1 MLNLDNRTTL
11 GSVLGR
17 RFLLLVVVLMGLTAL
32 AASLAPRE
40 PLIRNRDQRAGT
52 ATPTPTPPPVAAEA
66 LQPIERTIF
75 TAENPTRVAVR
86 KGQILQLTVRGS
98 EVDSVEVL
106 GEIEPIEAD
115 SPALFNILADEP
127 GEYPI
132 ELVDAERQ
140 IGTLVVR

>member
-1 MLNLDNRTTL
+1 M
-11 GSVLGR
+11 LGR

-40 PLIRNRDQRAGT
+40 PLIRNRDQRA
-52 ATPTPTPPPVAAEA
+52 ATPTPPSVAAEG
-66 LQPIERTIF
+66 LEPIERTIF

-86 KGQILQLTVRGS
+86 KGRILQLTVRGS
-98 EVDSVEVL
+98 DLDSVQVL
-106 GEIEPIEAD
+106 GEIEPIEED

>member
-1 MLNLDNRTTL
+1 MLFLDDRTTL

-40 PLIRNRDQRAGT
+40 PLIRNRDQRAAT

-75 TAENPTRVAVR
+75 TAENPARVAVR
-86 KGQILQLTVRGS
+86 KGQILELTVRGT
-98 EVDSVEVL
+98 EVDSVQVL
-106 GEIEPIEAD
+106 GEIEPIEED
-115 SPALFNILADEP
+115 SPALFDILADEP

-132 ELVDAERQ
+132 ELVDADRQ

>member
-1 MLNLDNRTTL
+1 
-11 GSVLGR
+11 VLGR

-52 ATPTPTPPPVAAEA
+52 VTPTPTASPVAGKTLE
-66 LQPIERTIF
+66 PIERTIF
-75 TAENPTRVAVR
+75 TAENPARVAVR

-98 EVDSVEVL
+98 EVDSVQVL
-106 GEIEPIEAD
+106 DEIEPLEED
-115 SPALFNILADEP
+115 SPALFDILADAP

-132 ELVDAERQ
+132 ELVDADRQ